1 MSIINTEMPHATIFW
16 GMAEVKLE
24 NWYPVRMLDAE
35 FLLPVRATNSRQEN
49 TKSPI
54 ISRFFCA
61 CRSGVLP
68 FFPFILGFFFQFF
81 CCVQCCWS
89 RWPTAKRRYRHF
101 HKSHFFSKLSH
112 TRWLKKLSFFLM
124 DAVVAVHCVKSDI
137 FQEGLSARI
146 YENASE
152 NIMKMMLLE
161 STFLQVYKKR

>member
-1 MSIINTEMPHATIFW
+1 MFITKNICLISHHLILSDCLLTNGNLHFDNKPSICLLLIRKCHTQPSFGGW
-16 GMAEVKLE
+16 LKSR
-24 NWYPVRMLDAE
+24 YPVRMLDAE

-112 TRWLKKLSFFLM
+112 TR
-124 DAVVAVHCVKSDI
+124 
-137 FQEGLSARI
+137 
-146 YENASE
+146 
-152 NIMKMMLLE
+152 
-161 STFLQVYKKR
+161 